1 MHPDPVEIAAAWDR
15 TADMLAGQFPKVK
28 DLMDTAKTDVLAFAA
43 FPVDHWRKIW
53 SNNPLERLNKEIK
66 RRTNV
71 VQIFPNDAAIVRLVG
86 AVLAEQHDDWA
97 THRHYL
103 SEGSMAKLYPPRD
116 NDHAPDTGTLAIT

>member
-53 SNNPLERLNKEIK
+53 SNNPVRHEAPHDRVEVKGLHCWA
-66 RRTNV
+66 V
-71 VQIFPNDAAIVRLVG
+71 AA
-86 AVLAEQHDDWA
+86 A
-97 THRHYL
+97 
-103 SEGSMAKLYPPRD
+103 
-116 NDHAPDTGTLAIT
+116 